1 VRIVAATNRDL
12 QQMAQ
17 QGKFREDL
25 FYRLNVVRI
34 RVPPLRERSDDVP
47 LLARTF
53 LAKFAGELGKTL
65 ESFSDAAMNALKS
78 FPFPGNVRELENV
91 VERAVALAGGA
102 VIELSDLP
110 DEVRKA
116 ASTAPSSA
124 MILPE
129 TGMNLE
135 ATLDAL
141 ERSLIQQALEKS
153 SGVKTRAAELL
164 GLTFRSLRYRLKK
177 LGMQGGEGEGDDEEA

>member
-1 VRIVAATNRDL
+1 
-12 QQMAQ
+12 
-17 QGKFREDL
+17 
-25 FYRLNVVRI
+25 
-34 RVPPLRERSDDVP
+34 
-47 LLARTF
+47 
-53 LAKFAGELGKTL
+53 
-65 ESFSDAAMNALKS
+65 
-78 FPFPGNVRELENV
+78 V
-91 VERAVALAGGA
+91 VERAVAQAGGPA
-102 VIELSDLP
+102 HELTDLP

-124 MILPE
+124 MNMPE
-129 TGMNLE
+129 QGMNLE

-177 LGMQGGEGEGDDEEA
+177 LGMQGGEGEGDDEEV